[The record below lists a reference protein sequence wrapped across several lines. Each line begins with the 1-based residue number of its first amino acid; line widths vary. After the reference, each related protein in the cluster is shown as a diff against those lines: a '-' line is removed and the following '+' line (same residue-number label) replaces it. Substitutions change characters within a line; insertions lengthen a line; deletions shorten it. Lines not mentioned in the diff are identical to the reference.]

1 MFLTLIRNWFLNYI
15 NKKKADPSPLA
26 VFRIGFGIMM
36 AISIIRFWSYGWIE
50 LLYLNPEF
58 HFKYFGFEWV
68 KVYGNITYL
77 IFLFC
82 LISAIFVALGYR
94 YKLSIVTFFLTFTYI
109 ELMDKTTYLNH
120 YYFIS
125 SLSFLMCFLPAG
137 KYFSLDNYF
146 SKKTYRTIPKW
157 SIDSLKLFICL
168 IYFFA
173 GIAKLN
179 SDWLFEAQPISIWF
193 KSKYDLPIIGEN
205 LMQFPWF
212 HYLVSWCGMLYD
224 IFIPFLLLYSRTRIL
239 AFIFVII
246 FHVLTKIFFPP
257 IGMFPFIM
265 IVSALIFFSPKFHN
279 KIISKF
285 RKLLFIKSSNLKEL
299 SLKSSNYALVI
310 VVLFLTVQT
319 LLPLRH
325 LLYPGELFWNEQGY
339 RFSWRVMLMEKRG
352 YSTFKIEDSVT
363 KKFFYVDNQD
373 FLTPFQEK
381 QMSFQPDFILEYAH
395 FLGDHFKNQGHE
407 NLKVYVDSFVALNGR
422 PSQRFVD
429 PSVDLYQIEES
440 FKHKNWIIPF
450 KHEIKGF

>member
-1 MFLTLIRNWFLNYI
+1 MTKNWFLNYV

-26 VFRIGFGIMM
+26 VFRIGFGLMM

-50 LLYLNPEF
+50 LLYLNPKF

-77 IFLFC
+77 IFLLC

-137 KYFSLDNYF
+137 KYFSLDSYF
-146 SKKTYRTIPKW
+146 SKKYYRTIPKW

-193 KSKYDLPIIGEN
+193 KSKYDLPIIGKN

-279 KIISKF
+279 KIISKL
-285 RKLLFIKSSNLKEL
+285 RRLLFVKSSNLKEL
-299 SLKSSNYALVI
+299 NLKSSNYALLI
-310 VVLFLTVQT
+310 VALFLTLQT

-325 LLYPGELFWNEQGY
+325 ILYPGELFWNEEGY

-395 FLGDHFKNQGHE
+395 FLGDHFKNQGHK

-429 PSVDLYQIEES
+429 PTADLYQIEES

>member
-1 MFLTLIRNWFLNYI
+1 MIKNWFLNYI

-26 VFRIGFGIMM
+26 VFRIGFGLMM

-50 LLYLNPEF
+50 LLYLNPKF

-77 IFLFC
+77 IFLLC

-146 SKKTYRTIPKW
+146 SKKNYKSIPKW

-193 KSKYDLPIIGEN
+193 KSKYDLPVIGEN

-265 IVSALIFFSPKFHN
+265 IVSALIFFTPKFHN
-279 KIISKF
+279 KIIS
-285 RKLLFIKSSNLKEL
+285 
-299 SLKSSNYALVI
+299 
-310 VVLFLTVQT
+310 
-319 LLPLRH
+319 
-325 LLYPGELFWNEQGY
+325 
-339 RFSWRVMLMEKRG
+339 
-352 YSTFKIEDSVT
+352 
-363 KKFFYVDNQD
+363 
-373 FLTPFQEK
+373 
-381 QMSFQPDFILEYAH
+381 
-395 FLGDHFKNQGHE
+395 
-407 NLKVYVDSFVALNGR
+407 
-422 PSQRFVD
+422 
-429 PSVDLYQIEES
+429 QI
-440 FKHKNWIIPF
+440 IYT
-450 KHEIKGF
+450 

>member
-1 MFLTLIRNWFLNYI
+1 
-15 NKKKADPSPLA
+15 
-26 VFRIGFGIMM
+26 
-36 AISIIRFWSYGWIE
+36 
-50 LLYLNPEF
+50 
-58 HFKYFGFEWV
+58 
-68 KVYGNITYL
+68 
-77 IFLFC
+77 
-82 LISAIFVALGYR
+82 
-94 YKLSIVTFFLTFTYI
+94 
-109 ELMDKTTYLNH
+109 
-120 YYFIS
+120 
-125 SLSFLMCFLPAG
+125 MCFLPAG

-146 SKKTYRTIPKW
+146 SKKNYKSIPKW

-193 KSKYDLPIIGEN
+193 KSKYDLPVIGEN

-279 KIISKF
+279 KIISKL
-285 RKLLFIKSSNLKEL
+285 RRLLFIKSTNLKEL
-299 SLKSSNYALVI
+299 SLKSSNYTLVI
-310 VVLFLTVQT
+310 VILFLTVQS

-325 LLYPGELFWNEQGY
+325 LLYPGELFWNEEGY

-373 FLTPFQEK
+373 FLTAFQEK

-395 FLGDHFKNQGHE
+395 FLGDHFKNQGHK

-429 PSVDLYQIEES
+429 PTADLYQIEES